1 MNEFNQKTVVFL
13 RKTTILFK
21 NKYFFKPTPIKI
33 ISMKINKTLKLLSTF
48 FSLMLFSSLVF
59 AEDATP
65 KIDSGDTAW
74 MLMSTALVMLMTP
87 AGLAL
92 FYGGLS
98 RSKSVLNTV
107 GMSYVSFCVASI
119 AWVVI
124 GYSLAFG
131 AGSPFLGSFEGFLLE
146 NISIKD
152 VQGTIPTLLFVV
164 FQGTFAAIAV
174 AIVSGSIIER
184 VKFSTWI
191 VFSFLWVL
199 IVYTPIAHWVWGG
212 GFLSK
217 SGELDFA
224 GGTVIHI
231 NAGIAGLVLA
241 LLLGKRK
248 DFDPTEE
255 IKPFSLKLTV
265 LGSALLWFGW
275 FGFNAGSA
283 LGANAIAANAML
295 VTNVAAAA
303 GGIAWV
309 LMERT
314 SSRKPSLLG
323 ISSGAVSGLVG
334 ITPACG
340 YVSVSGALAI
350 GLLSGVIGYFGAIKL
365 KNVLKYDDTL
375 DAFGVHGLV
384 GIFGSIATGFFANP
398 KINEQAVGLI
408 YGNPMQVLVQ
418 LKAVVITIIYS
429 AIATTLVFYLTS
441 LLTKG
446 ARVDEAVEAI
456 GLDEA
461 YHKERGFNIN
471 PS

>member
-1 MNEFNQKTVVFL
+1 MK
-13 RKTTILFK
+13 KILLTFCL
-21 NKYFFKPTPIKI
+21 F
-33 ISMKINKTLKLLSTF
+33 ISYSV
-48 FSLMLFSSLVF
+48 LFAQDS
-59 AEDATP
+59 TP
-65 KIDSGDTAW
+65 KLDTGDTAW
-74 MLMSTALVMLMTP
+74 MLMATAMVMLMTP

-98 RSKSVLNTV
+98 RGKSVLNTV
-107 GMSYVSFCVASI
+107 GMSYISFCVASV

-131 AGSPFLGSFEGFLLE
+131 QGNPFIGSFNGFLLE
-146 NISIKD
+146 NIKIND
-152 VQGTIPTLLFVV
+152 LQGTIPALLFVV

-191 VFSFLWVL
+191 IFSFLWVL
-199 IVYTPIAHWVWGG
+199 IVYTPITHWVWGG

-217 SGELDFA
+217 GGELDFA

-248 DFDPTEE
+248 DYDINAEA
-255 IKPFSLKLTV
+255 KPFSLKLTV

-283 LGANAIAANAML
+283 LGANFIAANALL
-295 VTNVAAAA
+295 VTNVAASV
-303 GGIAWV
+303 GGLAWV
-309 LMERT
+309 LTEWANQK
-314 SSRKPSLLG
+314 KPSLLG
-323 ISSGAVSGLVG
+323 VSSGVVSGLVG

-350 GLLSGVIGYFGAIKL
+350 GFISGLIGYFGALKL
-365 KNVLKYDDTL
+365 KQLLKYDDTL
-375 DAFGVHGLV
+375 DAFGIHGLV
-384 GIFGSIATGFFANP
+384 GIWGSIATGIFANP
-398 KINEQAVGLI
+398 SVNPSAVGLL

-418 LKAVVITIIYS
+418 LKAVVIVLIFS
-429 AIATTLVFYLTS
+429 AIGTTVVYYICSLITS
-441 LLTKG
+441 G
-446 ARVDEAVEAI
+446 ARVDATLEAT
-456 GLDEA
+456 GLDEG
-461 YHKERGFNIN
+461 YHGEKGFNLENVKVMEI
-471 PS
+471 